1 MFVHR
6 YFDKRYINIFW
17 TLLTFVFSVAIF
29 KDIPEK
35 LKQKQKLKNFT
46 IKIYITTKD
55 CCAPPSH
62 SLSANM
68 LYLNIRTLILV
79 NSTHFIHDQLG
90 VGLFGFFSIQLLKKH
105 TLNPEIILCFTN
117 FVLKKPC
124 LKFPKS
130 AI

>member
-1 MFVHR
+1 M
-6 YFDKRYINIFW
+6 FW

-62 SLSANM
+62 YLSANM
-68 LYLNIRTLILV
+68 LYLSIRTVILV
-79 NSTHFIHDQLG
+79 NSTHSSHDQLG
-90 VGLFGFFSIQLLKKH
+90 ESSIRFSDITSLIYKIA
-105 TLNPEIILCFTN
+105 TMANTF
-117 FVLKKPC
+117 
-124 LKFPKS
+124 
-130 AI
+130 

>member
-46 IKIYITTKD
+46 IKIYI
-55 CCAPPSH
+55 
-62 SLSANM
+62 
-68 LYLNIRTLILV
+68 R
-79 NSTHFIHDQLG
+79 LG
-90 VGLFGFFSIQLLKKH
+90 VW
-105 TLNPEIILCFTN
+105 
-117 FVLKKPC
+117 
-124 LKFPKS
+124 
-130 AI
+130 

>member
-68 LYLNIRTLILV
+68 LYLNIRTVILV
-79 NSTHFIHDQLG
+79 SSIHSSQDQLG
-90 VGLFGFFSIQLLKKH
+90 VREGSSYQMTDIVAYVRVGIR
-105 TLNPEIILCFTN
+105 
-117 FVLKKPC
+117 
-124 LKFPKS
+124 
-130 AI
+130 AR